1 MDRDLKE
8 MLETHSSTVHEN
20 LGEKEG
26 VKLKIF
32 LNLPREPD
40 ILRRDL

>member
-20 LGEKEG
+20 LGEKG